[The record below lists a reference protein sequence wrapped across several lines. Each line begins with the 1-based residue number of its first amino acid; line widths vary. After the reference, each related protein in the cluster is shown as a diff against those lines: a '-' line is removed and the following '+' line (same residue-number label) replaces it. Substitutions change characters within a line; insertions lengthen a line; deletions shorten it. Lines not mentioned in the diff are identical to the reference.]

1 MTVNPYLSF
10 EGRCEE
16 AIEFYK
22 RAVGAEVQMLMR
34 FKEMPAGACAEG
46 KSTPGTE
53 NKIMHAS
60 LQIGD
65 SIVNASDG
73 RCTGNTSFGG
83 ISLSLAAANDAQ
95 AQKVFTALSNGGQV
109 TMPLGK
115 TFFSSSFGMLTDRF
129 GVSWMVI
136 VQA

>member
-22 RAVGAEVQMLMR
+22 RAVGAEVMMLSR
-34 FKEMPAGACAEG
+34 FKDMPAGACPEG
-46 KSTPGTE
+46 KTPPGTE

-65 SIVNASDG
+65 SIVMASDG
-73 RCTGNTSFGG
+73 HCTGHTNFGG
-83 ISLSLAAANDAQ
+83 ISLSLATANDAQ
-95 AQKVFTALSNGGQV
+95 AQKAFSALSNGGQV

-115 TFFSSSFGMLTDRF
+115 TFFSSSFGMLKDRF
-129 GVSWMVI
+129 GITWMVL